1 MNKSGITEKKKS
13 VHSLFIIAA
22 VVLILFCGVGIAS
35 LMGWLPS
42 KDNAGRPENTLS
54 PPTEQAATAA
64 VAPPTSATQSS
75 QYAAGAGTINGE
87 PAKGLVAS
95 GSSVGGNGGSSGVI
109 AAPVVPAN
117 DERVATRGR
126 DESLARERERE
137 RERDRA
143 AERKRAAAAVCNNC
157 GIVESVDEVK
167 TRASGSGLGAAGGAV
182 VGGLLGRQV
191 GGGHGRD
198 LATIAGAVGGAV
210 VGNQVEGNV
219 RATRAYDVTVR
230 MHDGEIRK
238 FNTDSAVWRAGDQV
252 KVVNDRLQSR

>member
-1 MNKSGITEKKKS
+1 MNQSGITEKKKS
-13 VHSLFIIAA
+13 IPALFIIAA

-42 KDNAGRPENTLS
+42 KDNAGRPENTLT
-54 PPTEQAATAA
+54 PPAEQQATAATAPA
-64 VAPPTSATQSS
+64 TGATQSS

-87 PAKGLVAS
+87 PTKGLVAS
-95 GSSVGGNGGSSGVI
+95 GSSANGKGGVI

-126 DESLARERERE
+126 DEELSRERERQRAE
-137 RERDRA
+137 DRA
-143 AERKRAAAAVCNNC
+143 AERKRAAAVCHNC

-210 VGNQVEGNV
+210 VGNQVEGNIK
-219 RATRAYDVTVR
+219 ATRAYNVTVR
-230 MHDGEIRK
+230 MHDGEIRT
-238 FNTDSAVWRAGDQV
+238 FNTDSVVWRAGDQV

>member
-1 MNKSGITEKKKS
+1 MNNSGITEKKKS
-13 VHSLFIIAA
+13 VHSLFIIA

-75 QYAAGAGTINGE
+75 QYAAGAGTVNGE
-87 PAKGLVAS
+87 PAKGLAS
-95 GSSVGGNGGSSGVI
+95 GNSGVI

-143 AERKRAAAAVCNNC
+143 AERKRAAAVCHEC

-238 FNTDSAVWRAGDQV
+238 FNTDSVVWRAGDQV